1 MSMLKK
7 QKLPWILSIGVA
19 ALLIGGSV
27 AAYWLWV
34 RRNPVLGEAPVG
46 FELVPQE
53 ALLTATIST
62 DAAQWQQLQLYGTP
76 ATQTALKQQL
86 TQLQDNFLKATG
98 LNYEE
103 DIQPILG
110 KTITVAYLGSKPPVT
125 ESTPEKGQQLPS
137 SLRPDLIILPIQSP
151 NQARQLFE
159 KLKTRNTT
167 QFFERTYKGIPIRET
182 HTSQA
187 QNYSVAL
194 LGRFL
199 TLTTYPKLTEQV
211 VDTSTGGA
219 SAAMAVG
226 YREALPKIDTS
237 NSFGQFYLNVP
248 VFTAGLAANSNTSLS
263 PEKVAASQPM
273 QGVAATVALEPQ
285 GMRFQGISW
294 LKPNSTQT
302 YRVENTTTRLPRR
315 LPSDTLLMMS
325 GGNLRQWW
333 ENHSQNAEFNSLFP
347 VTPQKLNSAMKAII
361 GLDLEK
367 DLVPWM
373 GDEYSLALVP
383 ASPEVLKLPGTQLSP
398 SLGAGV
404 VLMIEARDR
413 SRAQDT
419 LKRLDQLIA
428 NRYGFQ
434 VDSTKVGGQ
443 SVVSWTSPYGGVN
456 ATHGWLEGNVAFL
469 TIGAPIA
476 GAILPEPKAPLIQ
489 SSLFQQVVPTTPNPN
504 NGQFFLDV
512 ERTVNKGNLYLPRFL
527 SPNQRMFAQAIRAIG
542 FTGAI
547 QDKRSTRFDLFLQ
560 MKTATPAT
568 PTPSPDNPTET
579 PNASPTPQA
588 SPRPSP

>member
-1 MSMLKK
+1 
-7 QKLPWILSIGVA
+7 
-19 ALLIGGSV
+19 
-27 AAYWLWV
+27 
-34 RRNPVLGEAPVG
+34 
-46 FELVPQE
+46 
-53 ALLTATIST
+53 
-62 DAAQWQQLQLYGTP
+62 
-76 ATQTALKQQL
+76 
-86 TQLQDNFLKATG
+86 
-98 LNYEE
+98 
-103 DIQPILG
+103 
-110 KTITVAYLGSKPPVT
+110 
-125 ESTPEKGQQLPS
+125 
-137 SLRPDLIILPIQSP
+137 
-151 NQARQLFE
+151 
-159 KLKTRNTT
+159 
-167 QFFERTYKGIPIRET
+167 
-182 HTSQA
+182 
-187 QNYSVAL
+187 
-194 LGRFL
+194 
-199 TLTTYPKLTEQV
+199 
-211 VDTSTGGA
+211 
-219 SAAMAVG
+219 
-226 YREALPKIDTS
+226 
-237 NSFGQFYLNVP
+237 
-248 VFTAGLAANSNTSLS
+248 
-263 PEKVAASQPM
+263 
-273 QGVAATVALEPQ
+273 
-285 GMRFQGISW
+285 MRFQGISW
-294 LKPNSTQT
+294 LKSNSTQT

-512 ERTVNKGNLYLPRFL
+512 ERTVNKGNLYLPRFT
-527 SPNQRMFAQAIRAIG
+527 SRKN
-542 FTGAI
+542 
-547 QDKRSTRFDLFLQ
+547 
-560 MKTATPAT
+560 
-568 PTPSPDNPTET
+568 
-579 PNASPTPQA
+579 
-588 SPRPSP
+588 